1 MGPSSTIS
9 PHHQNQALQGCPTC
23 GLQLTALSYFDS
35 AMIAVGVLVSRA
47 GPWPCWLQCL
57 LVAIVGMLVGRDVPL
72 HPTWGISCFGGT
84 LVLAKAAHQLWQ
96 GGNDFGEML
105 VPGEA
110 ACLLWRARS
119 CFRGAPA
126 KVGSGALAR

>member
-1 MGPSSTIS
+1 MWATA
-9 PHHQNQALQGCPTC
+9 HCTVHN
-23 GLQLTALSYFDS
+23 ALSYFDS
-35 AMIAVGVLVSRA
+35 AMIPVGVLVNRA

-57 LVAIVGMLVGRDVPL
+57 LVAIVGVLVGRAVPL
-72 HPTWGISCFGGT
+72 HSTWSISFFGGT

-110 ACLLWRARS
+110 ACLLWQARS
-119 CFRGAPA
+119 SFRGAPA
-126 KVGSGALAR
+126 RVGLGALAR